1 MICLYLALLVI
12 HLPEQHRAV
21 ASSASSM
28 STLGS
33 HEIDGLL
40 YVFAIACFTAQ
51 LILTLTEIAADEET
65 TELNYCDAINDAL
78 RIALK
83 TDDSAVRPKK
93 STQSRSWQ
101 FLVIPV

>member
-21 ASSASSM
+21 ASSASSL

-33 HEIDGLL
+33 HEIDGLV
-40 YVFAIACFTAQ
+40 YVFAIACFSAHLT
-51 LILTLTEIAADEET
+51 LTLTEIAAAEET

-83 TDDSAVRPKK
+83 TDDSAVRDRKNQPNPDLGN
-93 STQSRSWQ
+93 
-101 FLVIPV
+101 FL